1 MGAMTRRQHTG
12 LKPARK
18 DLYDTLT
25 PEQRKI
31 PKNRSV
37 NNINKVFERRGEETS
52 LTLRGDPTMRPR
64 ALNEAVQT
72 MVRKEKYF
80 GTNSVNRSQ
89 TLEPTHQKQDYF
101 KLTQI

>member
-1 MGAMTRRQHTG
+1 
-12 LKPARK
+12 
-18 DLYDTLT
+18 
-25 PEQRKI
+25 
-31 PKNRSV
+31 
-37 NNINKVFERRGEETS
+37 
-52 LTLRGDPTMRPR
+52 MRPR